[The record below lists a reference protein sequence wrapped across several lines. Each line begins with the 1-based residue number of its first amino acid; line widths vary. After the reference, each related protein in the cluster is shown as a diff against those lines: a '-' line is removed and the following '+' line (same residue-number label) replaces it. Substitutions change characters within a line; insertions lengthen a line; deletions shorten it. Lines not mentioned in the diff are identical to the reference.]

1 MSTPSNPSAEELLQ
15 LEQRRC
21 DAVATG
27 DETTL
32 RELLS
37 PTLIHVHTR
46 GNQDS
51 LESYLEYLT
60 RTVEILRVQRR
71 DVSVQVHER
80 FAVMTG
86 HQTNTARQRGTD
98 TEPIQVEG
106 QVMQVWAKTDSGW
119 QQVAF
124 QATPLGA
131 AAPPL
136 PRASSGEDRQ
146 VR

>member
-1 MSTPSNPSAEELLQ
+1 MSTTNDPVVEELLQ

-21 DAVATG
+21 DAVAAG

-51 LESYLEYLT
+51 LESYLEYLA
-60 RTVEILRVQRR
+60 RTIEILRVQRR
-71 DVSVQVHER
+71 DLKVQVHDR

-98 TEPIQVEG
+98 TEPIQVES

-119 QQVAF
+119 HQLAF

-131 AAPPL
+131 APPAV
-136 PRASSGEDRQ
+136 PRASSS
-146 VR
+146 

>member
-1 MSTPSNPSAEELLQ
+1 MSTSNDPVVEELLQ

-21 DAVATG
+21 DAVAAG
-27 DETTL
+27 DETAL

-51 LESYLEYLT
+51 LESYLEYLA
-60 RTVEILRVQRR
+60 RAIEVLRVERR
-71 DVSVQVHER
+71 DLKVQVHDG

-98 TEPIQVEG
+98 SEPIHVES
-106 QVMQVWAKTDSGW
+106 QVMQVWANTNGDW

-124 QATPLGA
+124 QATPVGPI
-131 AAPPL
+131 PPAV
-136 PRASSGEDRQ
+136 PRASPS
-146 VR
+146 